1 MSTLYGLTLPA
12 LNGLDE
18 AATARVAKGDYQKG
32 LSRHLLEGISGGAR
46 VLEYGTQ
53 FGLIGALAAAQFAL
67 RHATIA
73 SSDPEAIAN
82 AAALC
87 AANGLFQVETRQIG
101 GNPTDLPTLLAD
113 LRPSAILLNLGF
125 ESGAGLGDCDLAP
138 VDLAVVELAPH
149 RTAPHE
155 IAAIFNALHAANL
168 YYSPAQSKGNQVVFR
183 RNR

>member
-18 AATARVAKGDYQKG
+18 AAAARVAKGDYQKG
-32 LSRHLLEGISGGAR
+32 LSRHLLDGISGGAR
-46 VLEYGTQ
+46 VLEFGTQ

-67 RHATIA
+67 RHVTVA
-73 SSDPEAIAN
+73 SSAPLTIAN
-82 AAALC
+82 ASALC
-87 AANGLFQVETRQIG
+87 AANGLFQVETRPIG
-101 GNPTDLPTLLAD
+101 GNPTDLPALLAD

-125 ESGAGLGDCDLAP
+125 EYGAGLGDCDLGP
-138 VDLAVVELAPH
+138 VGLAVVELAPH

-168 YYSPAQSKGNQVVFR
+168 YYSPAQSKGSQVIFH
-183 RNR
+183 RNS

>member
-18 AATARVAKGDYQKG
+18 AAAARVAKGDYQKG
-32 LSRHLLEGISGGAR
+32 LSRNLLDGISGGAR

-67 RHATIA
+67 RHATVA
-73 SSDPEAIAN
+73 SSNPEAIAN
-82 AAALC
+82 ASALC

-101 GNPTDLPTLLAD
+101 GNPTDLPDLLAD
-113 LRPSAILLNLGF
+113 LRPSAILLNLSF
-125 ESGAGLGDCDLAP
+125 ESGAGLGDCDLGP
-138 VDLAVVELAPH
+138 VDLAVVELAPN

-168 YYSPAQSKGNQVVFR
+168 YYSPAQSKGSQVIFH
-183 RNR
+183 RNP